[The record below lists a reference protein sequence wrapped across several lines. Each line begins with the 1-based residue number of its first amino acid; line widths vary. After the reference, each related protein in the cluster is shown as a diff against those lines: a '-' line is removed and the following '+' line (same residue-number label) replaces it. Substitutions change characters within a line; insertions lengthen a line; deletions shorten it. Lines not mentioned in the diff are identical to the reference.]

1 MYKGLI
7 KFSATED
14 WNWDT
19 EPVQLLHNSNTLTKA
34 GAANDELRAEKT
46 AGQTDALVI
55 ALGAYEGTGANRNG
69 DIFKEA
75 ECLKHYKTF
84 VKSGSRGKDG
94 KHDGRALNR
103 HHKNKPE
110 DPKYGNIKAAAYN
123 QKMKRIELVIGMDND
138 KCAEEIQKLAEGK
151 QINVSMAAKVAY
163 DKCFVAG
170 TLVETTDGL
179 IPIEKLCVGDLV
191 KTHTGGWKPVV
202 RLFEREYIGDVYTL
216 EARGVAFDTDMT
228 EGHPVYVLREEKVRN
243 GTLNGRGTARRIDRE
258 KIQFTPDWIN
268 IEDVNDGDFL
278 LYPIPSSDN
287 SLDLSRHAYALGLYL
302 GDGAIIWSRGKD
314 NTKPL
319 GLSWT
324 FDDKDVEIVDRLV
337 ALYPAAKKYHYS
349 DKHCYSVC
357 LRDKEL
363 AQLAYSYC
371 GVYSSE
377 KFIHVSLIANA
388 TVETR
393 QLFVAGYLDSDGSID
408 GVKLSGRISSINVD
422 VIYSLRQ
429 LLLSLEI
436 PCGWQKSPTFEYNSD
451 KPTGEYIHSI
461 HIGAFYC
468 DKYFSSSVKVQ
479 KYGGFKPKQDKA
491 FIHSGYLIT
500 PVREITSTT
509 STQTKVFNVQVE
521 DDESYVVH
529 GFIVHNCT
537 WCGYEAKDDRHRCK
551 HVPKELGEINKR
563 GEMCSMDNI
572 DPKWFELSIVGRPA
586 DRIGMSLK
594 LASDNNYIKTANDYR
609 ELYPG
614 FVAPDDEDNYL
625 RISKYASEKRS
636 LVRKLAAIE
645 KHIDGVIEGGPKNSK
660 DKYLAEQKG
669 KINHADGISESAM
682 DELRKYEPSKLL
694 KALADHGIVFSPED
708 FVKYTFGAE
717 SLKNT
722 GGMVGKMKKH
732 LPSMFSDIEEDGD
745 DVINDEKYEPSHSDI
760 MPKGIMNIVRG
771 LMDDHSLFDKP
782 SHGRIMRITIVKKM
796 PHAKLSGRSHEK
808 EMPKEAAI
816 KEIAKQ
822 YAAYK
827 LAALRYLD
835 SQDKLDEELVFNT
848 LVQNR

>member
-7 KFSATED
+7 KFSASAD

-75 ECLKHYKTF
+75 ECLSHYKTF

-94 KHDGRALNR
+94 KYDGRALNR

-163 DKCFVAG
+163 DKCA
-170 TLVETTDGL
+170 
-179 IPIEKLCVGDLV
+179 
-191 KTHTGGWKPVV
+191 
-202 RLFEREYIGDVYTL
+202 
-216 EARGVAFDTDMT
+216 
-228 EGHPVYVLREEKVRN
+228 
-243 GTLNGRGTARRIDRE
+243 
-258 KIQFTPDWIN
+258 
-268 IEDVNDGDFL
+268 
-278 LYPIPSSDN
+278 
-287 SLDLSRHAYALGLYL
+287 
-302 GDGAIIWSRGKD
+302 
-314 NTKPL
+314 
-319 GLSWT
+319 
-324 FDDKDVEIVDRLV
+324 
-337 ALYPAAKKYHYS
+337 
-349 DKHCYSVC
+349 
-357 LRDKEL
+357 
-363 AQLAYSYC
+363 
-371 GVYSSE
+371 
-377 KFIHVSLIANA
+377 
-388 TVETR
+388 
-393 QLFVAGYLDSDGSID
+393 
-408 GVKLSGRISSINVD
+408 
-422 VIYSLRQ
+422 
-429 LLLSLEI
+429 
-436 PCGWQKSPTFEYNSD
+436 
-451 KPTGEYIHSI
+451 
-461 HIGAFYC
+461 
-468 DKYFSSSVKVQ
+468 
-479 KYGGFKPKQDKA
+479 
-491 FIHSGYLIT
+491 
-500 PVREITSTT
+500 
-509 STQTKVFNVQVE
+509 
-521 DDESYVVH
+521 
-529 GFIVHNCT
+529 

-551 HVPKELGEINKR
+551 HIPKELGEINKR
-563 GEMCSMDNI
+563 GEMCSMENI

-614 FVAPDDEDNYL
+614 FVAPDDEDSYL

-669 KINHADGISESAM
+669 KINHADGISESTM

-722 GGMVGKMKKH
+722 GDMFSKVKKH